1 MKKSIKFILKI
12 FCILYDLTNYLNML
26 DQEIVKFLI
35 SWINENTVYEGL
47 LSNLE
52 IVDLNLEELQYLAC
66 RGKCPIL
73 AFFSPPNIIYIAKLN
88 FNDLCNQS
96 ILLHEMIHVFQHQ
109 SGNEMQNVF
118 KEQEAYQIQNKFLM
132 DESFEVERV
141 EQLNLKKCRSMQ
153 SNVLN

>member
-1 MKKSIKFILKI
+1 MI
-12 FCILYDLTNYLNML
+12 

-35 SWINENTVYEGL
+35 SWINENTIYEKFL
-47 LSNLE
+47 LNLE
-52 IVDLNLEELQYLAC
+52 IVALDLEELQFMAC

-73 AFFSPPNIIYIAKLN
+73 AFFSAPNIIYIAKLD

-132 DESFEVERV
+132 DESFKVERV